1 MTPRALGRS
10 VFVATAAV
18 LGLGA
23 CELSSEVDAETKRTV
38 QDVVRQNLA
47 ALEQGDGRAA
57 CRTYTPRYLETYR
70 DGYAECVSKAAG
82 RPNRSAPVP
91 DIRFGDVVEPIDTE
105 NEVSVSFTV
114 GGGNEQSYNLRY
126 TDPPPEAGGGKRWL
140 IDLESVARE

>member
-1 MTPRALGRS
+1 MRPLAIGRW
-10 VFVATAAV
+10 VLATAAV

-23 CELSSEVDAETKRTV
+23 CELTSEVDAETKRTV
-38 QDVVRQNLA
+38 QDVVRQNLT
-47 ALEQGDGRAA
+47 ALEQGDGRAV

-70 DGYAECVSKAAG
+70 DSYECVSKSAG
-82 RPNRSAPVP
+82 RPNRSAPMP

-114 GGGNEQSYNLRY
+114 DGGSDQSYNLRF
-126 TDPPPEAGGGKRWL
+126 TEPPPEVGGGKRWL